1 MGNSPSCPRLLGN
14 GNYSSYD
21 IKLGKAATISV
32 TKDEGSFGPRWELV
46 YDVDGMTSTLSI
58 SRTTNKK
65 SGDDWLGIR
74 VMDCSSV
81 KTEKV
86 RIRPHPWEDITV
98 AVNKEKKTCLL
109 YPRLYNSWP
118 NEAEY
123 GESLNGG
130 VKTQSRVYAYGTR
143 KGLLVM
149 ESKKKSNE
157 KQPYMVTVA
166 HYYVNRDSGGSGVDI
181 GFSVVVKIGVVNGQL
196 DFMVDG
202 PVEHPTSALVYMI
215 EEVVRTGKWKP
226 SACPHCN
233 NIQSQRRLLLSES
246 EDSDSPLLP
255 PRRYAGPQNTANMGR
270 FDGDANGSI
279 IQANK
284 INFFKWWE

>member
-21 IKLGKAATISV
+21 IILGKAATISV
-32 TKDEGSFGPRWELV
+32 KKYERSFGLSWELV

-58 SRTTNKK
+58 SRNTNKK
-65 SGDDWLGIR
+65 SGDDWLWIH
-74 VMDCSSV
+74 VMDCSPV
-81 KTEKV
+81 KTEKFG
-86 RIRPHPWEDITV
+86 IRPHPMENITV
-98 AVNKEKKTCLL
+98 EVNKEKKTGLL
-109 YPRLYNSWP
+109 YPSLYNILP
-118 NEAEY
+118 YEAEY

-143 KGLLVM
+143 KGLFVM

-157 KQPYMVTVA
+157 KQPYVVTVA
-166 HYYVNRDSGGSGVDI
+166 HYYVNSGSGESGIDI

-196 DFMVDG
+196 DYSVDG

-226 SACPHCN
+226 SACPHCKIRISN
-233 NIQSQRRLLLSES
+233 RNSVDCCYLRV
-246 EDSDSPLLP
+246 
-255 PRRYAGPQNTANMGR
+255 NTATPLFHRHDVMQVHKTQQIWDASMGMLTVV
-270 FDGDANGSI
+270 
-279 IQANK
+279 
-284 INFFKWWE
+284 